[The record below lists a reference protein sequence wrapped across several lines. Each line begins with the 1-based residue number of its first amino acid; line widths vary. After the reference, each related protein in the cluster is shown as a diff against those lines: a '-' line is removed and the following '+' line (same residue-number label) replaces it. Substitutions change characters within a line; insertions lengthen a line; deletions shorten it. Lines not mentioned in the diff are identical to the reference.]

1 MIKPIDNQGFHI
13 AKGIY
18 CTSKVA
24 AMVDKGIGVCAV
36 LTRMRMFKEVKEVEI
51 YGFFLG
57 PGCSAPSRGCL
68 PRLEEDIMTVESEAL
83 SMVEP

>member
-1 MIKPIDNQGFHI
+1 MIEPIDNQGFHI

-24 AMVDKGIGVCAV
+24 AMVDKGIGVRAV
-36 LTRMRMFKEVKEVEI
+36 ITRMRMFKEVKEVEI

-57 PGCSAPSRGCL
+57 PGCSASSRGRL
-68 PRLEEDIMTVESEAL
+68 PRLEEDITTVESAAL
-83 SMVEP
+83 SVVEP

>member
-1 MIKPIDNQGFHI
+1 M
-13 AKGIY
+13 
-18 CTSKVA
+18 SKVA

-57 PGCSAPSRGCL
+57 PGCSASSRGRL
-68 PRLEEDIMTVESEAL
+68 PRLEEDIMAVESEAL